1 MPRRR
6 IPAATAMNP
15 FSLWT
20 DLALKTGE
28 MLAAS
33 AQVITHRTSRMVS
46 AGTSPNARDR
56 KEFRRM
62 GLEKVEAAGESAW
75 AMAEQ
80 MGRTQLDLGL
90 KAWQDMAQAGAA
102 WMSVA
107 SSRSLPQALAKQTH
121 LVNTVTRSV
130 KSAQRLSDA
139 TARVTSRGLKPVHT
153 KATANAKRLGKLKR
167 S

>member
-1 MPRRR
+1 MPRRP
-6 IPAATAMNP
+6 IPSSVVLNP
-15 FSLWT
+15 FALWT

-33 AQVITHRTSRMVS
+33 AQVITHRTSRMVN
-46 AGTSPNARDR
+46 AGTSPSARDR
-56 KEFRRM
+56 KEFTRM

-107 SSRSLPQALAKQTH
+107 SSRSLPQALAKQSH
-121 LVNTVTRSV
+121 LMNSVTRSV
-130 KSAQRLSDA
+130 QSAQRLSDA
-139 TARVTSRGLKPVHT
+139 TARLTSRGLKPVHQ
-153 KATANAKRLGKLKR
+153 KATANAKRLGRLK
-167 S
+167 

>member
-1 MPRRR
+1 MARRSS
-6 IPAATAMNP
+6 IPKTAFNP
-15 FSLWT
+15 FTLWT

-56 KEFRRM
+56 KEFTRM

-75 AMAEQ
+75 AMAQQ
-80 MGRTQLDLGL
+80 MSRTQMELGI
-90 KAWQDMAQAGAA
+90 KAWQDMAHAGVA

-107 SSRSLPQALAKQTH
+107 GSRSLPQALAKQSH
-121 LVNTVTRSV
+121 LVKSVARSAQ
-130 KSAQRLSDA
+130 SAQRLSDA
-139 TARVTSRGLKPVHT
+139 TARVTSRGLKPVHR
-153 KATANAKRLGKLKR
+153 KATANAKRLGRLK
-167 S
+167 